1 MSPSQGGAGKPWV
14 AVVGAG
20 IAGLAAA
27 NALHRGGCRV
37 TVVDKGKNPGGRMS
51 RKRSPSDPTTG
62 WDHGAQYFTARDP
75 EFVRQVAD
83 WQRGGVVDAW
93 HGRFVV
99 SSRAGVTQEPE
110 EARWVGKPAM
120 NAPLRDLAA
129 RLLHGSVR
137 CECRVEKVVRDG
149 DRFALQIVPESKG
162 MELAEARFDAVLVTA
177 PAPQAAD
184 LLAAEPLLQERLGS
198 VRMLPCVALM
208 LGFDAPLDIAWDAA
222 RVEQDP
228 VLAWVARDGAKPGRA
243 RGERWVL
250 HATPAW
256 SDAHFADEATS
267 AELLSA
273 FATLSG
279 SRAVPGLVVRHGW
292 RFARVEQ
299 PLDVPFL
306 AAADGRLAFAG
317 DACLGA
323 RVEEAWRSGS
333 AAGTQLAARLRS

>member
-1 MSPSQGGAGKPWV
+1 MNLPRGAGKPWV

-27 NALHRGGCRV
+27 NELHRGGCRV
-37 TVVDKGKNPGGRMS
+37 SVVDKGRNPGGRMS
-51 RKRSPSDPTTG
+51 RKRSPADATTG
-62 WDHGAQYFTARDP
+62 WDHGAQYFTARD
-75 EFVRQVAD
+75 EAFVRQVAD

-93 HGRFVV
+93 LGRFVAA
-99 SSRAGVTQEPE
+99 SRDRVRVEPE

-129 RLLHGSVR
+129 RLPHGSVR
-137 CECRVEKVVRDG
+137 CECRVEHVARDG
-149 DRFALQIVPESKG
+149 DRFALQLVAESKG
-162 MELAEARFDAVLVTA
+162 MELADARFDAVLVTA
-177 PAPQAAD
+177 PAPQATA
-184 LLAAEPLLQERLGS
+184 LLAAEPQLQERLGA

-208 LGFDAPLDIAWDAA
+208 LDFDAPLDVAWDAA

-228 VLAWVARDGAKPGRA
+228 VLAWAARDVSKPGRA

-256 SDAHFADEATS
+256 SEAHFADEATS
-267 AELLSA
+267 AELLAA
-273 FATLSG
+273 FAAISLTRS
-279 SRAVPGLVVRHGW
+279 VPRLAVRHGW
-292 RFARVEQ
+292 RFARVDQ

-306 AAADGRLAFAG
+306 GAADGRLAFAG

-323 RVEEAWRSGS
+323 RVEDAWRSGS
-333 AAGTQLAARLRS
+333 AAGAQLAARLRS